1 MNDELATDELR
12 DNMLRNAIRF
22 NSVNDSMIELFKV
35 KPWILPEMMSKDTV
49 DVISNVL
56 IRMYGTNEGL
66 CKTLEY
72 VKAHINEKDTAMMD
86 IKETV
91 YQVCIQMAEHGKNK
105 EISNFNELISCVKE
119 NKIEKTINTFVN
131 IFNTFATI
139 IGKKIL

>member
-1 MNDELATDELR
+1 MNDEMMADESK

-22 NSVNDSMIELFKV
+22 NSVNDTMIELFKV

-72 VKAHINEKDTAMMD
+72 VKTHINEKDTAIMD
-86 IKETV
+86 IKETI
-91 YQVCIQMAEHGKNK
+91 YQVCLQMAEHGKSR
-105 EISNFNELISCVKE
+105 EITNFNELVSCVKE

-131 IFNTFATI
+131 IFNTFAMI
-139 IGKKIL
+139 IGKKIV